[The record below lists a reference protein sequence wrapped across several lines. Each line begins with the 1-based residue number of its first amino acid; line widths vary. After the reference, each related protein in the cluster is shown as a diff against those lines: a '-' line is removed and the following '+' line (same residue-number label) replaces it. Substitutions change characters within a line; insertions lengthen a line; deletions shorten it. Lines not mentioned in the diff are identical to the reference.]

1 MFENT
6 TATDLA
12 MGRSSVRRRI
22 LTVLALPDTR
32 LHLREIQR
40 RAGTSPGTASR
51 ELGRLVSA
59 GLIEREAEGNQVY
72 FRGATTPLAMML
84 RSLLSGPVATRFDT
98 PSQPHAEAAGPTAP
112 TPSRLKR
119 TAPVAFART
128 TRPAAATALAT
139 GPARTERPAAAT
151 ETAIAALAML
161 VEPSPIAAIAQLPAV
176 AAPAAATAGDDL
188 GVTIA
193 TRFAERIRPIYG
205 ERLRGVYLYGARAR
219 GEARAHSNVEIVV
232 VLDRVDRYGDELEQT
247 GSTCADLSLE
257 HGLVV
262 SRVFVSESAWLSRSD
277 GQLPTVRKEAVT
289 I

>member
-112 TPSRLKR
+112 TPSRPKR
-119 TAPVAFART
+119 TAPDAFAGAAR
-128 TRPAAATALAT
+128 AAAA
-139 GPARTERPAAAT
+139 PAP
-151 ETAIAALAML
+151 AIAALAML
-161 VEPSPIAAIAQLPAV
+161 AEPSPIAAIAQLPAV

-188 GVTIA
+188 GVRIA
-193 TRFAERIRPIYG
+193 VRFAERIRPIYG
-205 ERLRGVYLYGARAR
+205 ERLRGVYLYGARAH

-232 VLDRVDRYGDELEQT
+232 VLDRVDRYGDELERT
-247 GSTCADLSLE
+247 GSTCADLSLA
-257 HGLVV
+257 HDLVV

-277 GQLPTVRKEAVT
+277 GQLPAVRKEAVA

>member
-1 MFENT
+1 
-6 TATDLA
+6 
-12 MGRSSVRRRI
+12 
-22 LTVLALPDTR
+22 
-32 LHLREIQR
+32 
-40 RAGTSPGTASR
+40 
-51 ELGRLVSA
+51 
-59 GLIEREAEGNQVY
+59 
-72 FRGATTPLAMML
+72 
-84 RSLLSGPVATRFDT
+84 
-98 PSQPHAEAAGPTAP
+98 
-112 TPSRLKR
+112 
-119 TAPVAFART
+119 
-128 TRPAAATALAT
+128 
-139 GPARTERPAAAT
+139 
-151 ETAIAALAML
+151 ML